1 MKAISDVKLNYMVQK
16 IIRLIDKKQQSLTF
30 DNAPALGSSNPV
42 TSDGIAKAL
51 STSSGQ
57 IDRDTDPFIER
68 TVEIIAVSF
77 DKPYNIA
84 YSSEQVSKSGL
95 YIETI
100 AELPVPIDLD
110 LYAYELKI
118 KYYGLSSTW
127 TNESISGDTVNG
139 LSFELTNKNNEND
152 YSSSALMMTTSPSY
166 TMTENSELSKEMAQ
180 RTAEETIFIR
190 KNGRNDP
197 YDAYIQTRYFGYYK
211 GQILDGTI
219 NFYNKLLRT
228 SDSSEEVKFDRIR
241 LTVPQ
246 YEVEESSE
254 SDLELPETVTDIS
267 KSVKFGTYGITFTY
281 KAVPYDFSIK
291 THR

>member
-16 IIRLIDKKQQSLTF
+16 ILRLINKKQSSLTF

-51 STSSGQ
+51 ASNVV
-57 IDRDTDPFIER
+57 DPFVER
-68 TVEIIAVSF
+68 TVEIVTVNF
-77 DKPYNIA
+77 DKPYNIV
-84 YSSEQVSKSGL
+84 YSSEKVSTSGL

-100 AELPVPIDLD
+100 AELPIPIDLD
-110 LYAYELKI
+110 LYAYEFKI

-127 TNESISGDTVNG
+127 TNESINGDTVYG

-152 YSSSALMMTTSPSY
+152 DSSNALKIATSPSY
-166 TMTENSELSKEMAQ
+166 TTTENSELNKEMAQ
-180 RTAEETIFIR
+180 HTSEETIFIR

-197 YDAYIQTRYFGYYK
+197 RGAYIQNRYFGYYK
-211 GQILDGTI
+211 GPFLDGAI
-219 NFYNKLLRT
+219 NYYNKFLRT

-246 YEVEESSE
+246 YDVEESSE
-254 SDLELPETVTDIS
+254 SNLELPEIVTDIPR
-267 KSVKFGTYGITFTY
+267 SVKFGTYGITFTY
-281 KAVPYDFSIK
+281 RAVPYDYSFK
-291 THR
+291 TLR

>member
-16 IIRLIDKKQQSLTF
+16 ILRLINKKQSSLTF

-42 TSDGIAKAL
+42 TSDGIAKAMA
-51 STSSGQ
+51 SNVV
-57 IDRDTDPFIER
+57 DPFVER
-68 TVEIIAVSF
+68 TVEIVAVNF
-77 DKPYNIA
+77 DKPYNIV
-84 YSSEQVSKSGL
+84 YSSEKVSNSGL

-100 AELPVPIDLD
+100 AELPIPIDLD
-110 LYAYELKI
+110 LYAYEFKI

-127 TNESISGDTVNG
+127 TNESINGDTVYG

-152 YSSSALMMTTSPSY
+152 DSSNALKIATSPSY
-166 TMTENSELSKEMAQ
+166 TTKENSELSKEMATY
-180 RTAEETIFIR
+180 TAEETIFIR

-197 YDAYIQTRYFGYYK
+197 HGAYIQNRYFGYYK
-211 GQILDGTI
+211 GPFLDGAI
-219 NFYNKLLRT
+219 NYYNKFLRT

-246 YEVEESSE
+246 YDVEESSE
-254 SDLELPETVTDIS
+254 SNLELPETVTDIS

-281 KAVPYDFSIK
+281 RAVPYDYSFQ
-291 THR
+291 TLR

>member
-16 IIRLIDKKQQSLTF
+16 ILRLINKKQSSLTF
-30 DNAPALGSSNPV
+30 DNVPTLGSSNPV

-51 STSSGQ
+51 ASNVV
-57 IDRDTDPFIER
+57 DPFVER
-68 TVEIIAVSF
+68 TVEIVAVSF

-84 YSSEQVSKSGL
+84 YSSEHVSKSGL

-100 AELPVPIDLD
+100 AELPIPIDLD
-110 LYAYELKI
+110 LYAYEFKI

-127 TNESISGDTVNG
+127 TNESINGDTVYG

-152 YSSSALMMTTSPSY
+152 HSSSALKIATSPSY
-166 TMTENSELSKEMAQ
+166 TTEKNSELSKEMAQ
-180 RTAEETIFIR
+180 HTSEETIFIR
-190 KNGRNDP
+190 KNGRDDP
-197 YDAYIQTRYFGYYK
+197 YDAYIQNRYFGYYK
-211 GQILDGTI
+211 GQFLDGAI
-219 NFYNKLLRT
+219 NYYNKFLRT

-246 YEVEESSE
+246 YDVEESSE
-254 SDLELPETVTDIS
+254 SNLELPETVTDIS

-281 KAVPYDFSIK
+281 RAVPYEYSFD
-291 THR
+291 TLR

>member
-16 IIRLIDKKQQSLTF
+16 ILRLINKKQSSLTF

-51 STSSGQ
+51 ASNVV
-57 IDRDTDPFIER
+57 DPFVER
-68 TVEIIAVSF
+68 TVEIVAVNF
-77 DKPYNIA
+77 DKPYNIV
-84 YSSEQVSKSGL
+84 YSSEKVNTSGL

-100 AELPVPIDLD
+100 AELPIPIDLD
-110 LYAYELKI
+110 LYAYEFKI

-127 TNESISGDTVNG
+127 TNESINGDTVYG

-152 YSSSALMMTTSPSY
+152 YSSNALKIATSPSY
-166 TMTENSELSKEMAQ
+166 TTKENSELNKEMAQ
-180 RTAEETIFIR
+180 HTSEETIFIR

-197 YDAYIQTRYFGYYK
+197 RGAYIQNRYFGYYK
-211 GQILDGTI
+211 GPFLDGAI
-219 NFYNKLLRT
+219 NYYDKFLRT

-246 YEVEESSE
+246 YDVEESSE
-254 SDLELPETVTDIS
+254 SNLELPETVTDIS

-281 KAVPYDFSIK
+281 RAVPYDYSFQ
-291 THR
+291 TPR

>member
-16 IIRLIDKKQQSLTF
+16 ILRLINKKQSSLTF

-51 STSSGQ
+51 ASNVV
-57 IDRDTDPFIER
+57 DPFVER

-77 DKPYNIA
+77 DKPYNIV
-84 YSSEQVSKSGL
+84 YSSEKVSKSGL

-100 AELPVPIDLD
+100 AELPIPIDLD
-110 LYAYELKI
+110 LYAYEFKI

-127 TNESISGDTVNG
+127 TNESINGDTVYG

-152 YSSSALMMTTSPSY
+152 HSSNALKIATSPSY
-166 TMTENSELSKEMAQ
+166 TTKENSELNKEMAQ
-180 RTAEETIFIR
+180 RTSEETIFIR

-197 YDAYIQTRYFGYYK
+197 YIAYIQNRYFGYYK
-211 GQILDGTI
+211 GQFLDGAI
-219 NFYNKLLRT
+219 NYYNKFLRT

-246 YEVEESSE
+246 YDVEESSE
-254 SDLELPETVTDIS
+254 SNLELPETVTDIS

-281 KAVPYDFSIK
+281 KAIPYDYSFE
-291 THR
+291 TLR

>member
-16 IIRLIDKKQQSLTF
+16 ILRLINKKQSSLTF
-30 DNAPALGSSNPV
+30 DNVPALGSSNPV

-51 STSSGQ
+51 ASNVV
-57 IDRDTDPFIER
+57 DPFVER
-68 TVEIIAVSF
+68 TVEIVAVSF

-100 AELPVPIDLD
+100 AELPIPIDLD
-110 LYAYELKI
+110 LYSYEFKI

-127 TNESISGDTVNG
+127 TNESINGDTVYG

-152 YSSSALMMTTSPSY
+152 YSSSALKISTSPSY
-166 TMTENSELSKEMAQ
+166 TTAENSELNKEMAQ
-180 RTAEETIFIR
+180 RTSEETIFIR
-190 KNGRNDP
+190 KNGRDDP
-197 YDAYIQTRYFGYYK
+197 YGAYIQNRYFGYYK
-211 GQILDGTI
+211 GQFLDGAI
-219 NFYNKLLRT
+219 NYYNKFLRT

-246 YEVEESSE
+246 YDVKGSSE
-254 SDLELPETVTDIS
+254 SNLELPETVTDIS

-281 KAVPYDFSIK
+281 RAVPYDYSFK
-291 THR
+291 TLR

>member
-16 IIRLIDKKQQSLTF
+16 ILRLINKKQSSLTF
-30 DNAPALGSSNPV
+30 DNVPALGSSNPV

-51 STSSGQ
+51 ASNVV
-57 IDRDTDPFIER
+57 DPFVER
-68 TVEIIAVSF
+68 TVEIVAVSF

-100 AELPVPIDLD
+100 AELPIPIDLD
-110 LYAYELKI
+110 LYSYEFKI

-127 TNESISGDTVNG
+127 TNESINGDTVYG

-152 YSSSALMMTTSPSY
+152 YSSSALKIATSPSY
-166 TMTENSELSKEMAQ
+166 TTAENSELSKEMAQ

-197 YDAYIQTRYFGYYK
+197 YDAYIQNRYFGYYK
-211 GQILDGTI
+211 GQFLDGAI
-219 NFYNKLLRT
+219 NYYNKFLRT

-246 YEVEESSE
+246 YDVEESSE
-254 SDLELPETVTDIS
+254 SNLELPETVTDIS

-281 KAVPYDFSIK
+281 RAVPYDYSNK

>member
-1 MKAISDVKLNYMVQK
+1 MKAISDVKLNYMVRK
-16 IIRLIDKKQQSLTF
+16 ILRLIDKKQPSLTF
-30 DNAPALGSSNPV
+30 DNAPVLGSSNPV

-51 STSSGQ
+51 ASNVVN
-57 IDRDTDPFIER
+57 PFIER
-68 TVEIIAVSF
+68 TVEIVAVSF

-84 YSSEQVSKSGL
+84 YSSEQVSKNGL

-100 AELPVPIDLD
+100 AELPIPIDLD
-110 LYAYELKI
+110 LYAYEFKI

-127 TNESISGDTVNG
+127 TNESINGDTVYG

-152 YSSSALMMTTSPSY
+152 YSSSALHITTSPSY
-166 TMTENSELSKEMAQ
+166 TTAENSELSKEMAQ

-211 GQILDGTI
+211 GQFLDGAI
-219 NFYNKLLRT
+219 NFYNKFLRT
-228 SDSSEEVKFDRIR
+228 SEEVKFDRIR

-246 YEVEESSE
+246 YDIEESSQ
-254 SDLELPETVTDIS
+254 SNLELPENVADIA
-267 KSVKFGTYGITFTY
+267 KSVKFGTYGIVFTY

>member
-16 IIRLIDKKQQSLTF
+16 ILRLIDKRQPTLTF
-30 DNAPALGSSNPV
+30 DDTPALGSSNPV

-57 IDRDTDPFIER
+57 IDHDTDPFIER

-246 YEVEESSE
+246 YEIEESSE
-254 SDLELPETVTDIS
+254 SDLELPETITDIQR
-267 KSVKFGTYGITFTY
+267 SVKFGTYGITFTY

>member
-16 IIRLIDKKQQSLTF
+16 ILRLINKKQSSLTF
-30 DNAPALGSSNPV
+30 DNVPALGSSNPV

-51 STSSGQ
+51 ASNVV
-57 IDRDTDPFIER
+57 DPFVER
-68 TVEIIAVSF
+68 TVEIVAVSF
-77 DKPYNIA
+77 DKPYNIV
-84 YSSEQVSKSGL
+84 YSSKKVSKSGL

-100 AELPVPIDLD
+100 TELPIPIDLD
-110 LYAYELKI
+110 LYAYEFKI

-127 TNESISGDTVNG
+127 TNESINSDTVYG

-152 YSSSALMMTTSPSY
+152 YSSSALKIATSPSY
-166 TMTENSELSKEMAQ
+166 TTKENSELNKEMAQ
-180 RTAEETIFIR
+180 HTSEETIFIR

-197 YDAYIQTRYFGYYK
+197 YDAYIQNRYFGYYK
-211 GQILDGTI
+211 GQFLDGAI
-219 NFYNKLLRT
+219 NYYTKFLRT

-246 YEVEESSE
+246 YDVEESSE
-254 SDLELPETVTDIS
+254 SNLELPETVTDIS

-281 KAVPYDFSIK
+281 RAVPYDYSFE
-291 THR
+291 TLR

>member
-16 IIRLIDKKQQSLTF
+16 ILRLINKKQSSLTF

-51 STSSGQ
+51 ASNVV
-57 IDRDTDPFIER
+57 DPFVER
-68 TVEIIAVSF
+68 TVEIVAVSF

-84 YSSEQVSKSGL
+84 YSSEKVSKSGL

-100 AELPVPIDLD
+100 AELPIPIDLD
-110 LYAYELKI
+110 LYAYEFKI

-127 TNESISGDTVNG
+127 TNESINGDTVYG

-152 YSSSALMMTTSPSY
+152 DSSSALKIATSPSY
-166 TMTENSELSKEMAQ
+166 TTKENSELNKEMAQ
-180 RTAEETIFIR
+180 HTSEETIFIR

-197 YDAYIQTRYFGYYK
+197 YDAYIQNRYFGYYK
-211 GQILDGTI
+211 GQFLDGAI
-219 NFYNKLLRT
+219 NYYNKFLRT

-246 YEVEESSE
+246 YDVEESSE
-254 SDLELPETVTDIS
+254 SNLELPETVTDIS
-267 KSVKFGTYGITFTY
+267 KSVKFGTYGITCTY
-281 KAVPYDFSIK
+281 RAVPYDYSFK
-291 THR
+291 TFR

>member
-16 IIRLIDKKQQSLTF
+16 ILRLINKKQSSLTF

-51 STSSGQ
+51 ASNVV
-57 IDRDTDPFIER
+57 DPFVER
-68 TVEIIAVSF
+68 TVEIVTVNF
-77 DKPYNIA
+77 DKPYNIV
-84 YSSEQVSKSGL
+84 YSSEKVSTSGL

-100 AELPVPIDLD
+100 AELPIPIDLD
-110 LYAYELKI
+110 LYAYEFKI

-127 TNESISGDTVNG
+127 TNESINGDTVYG

-152 YSSSALMMTTSPSY
+152 DSSNALKIATSPSY
-166 TMTENSELSKEMAQ
+166 TTTENSELNKEMAQ
-180 RTAEETIFIR
+180 HTSEETIFIR

-197 YDAYIQTRYFGYYK
+197 RGAYIQNRYFGYYK
-211 GQILDGTI
+211 GPFLDGAI
-219 NFYNKLLRT
+219 NYYDKFLRT

-246 YEVEESSE
+246 YDVEESSE
-254 SDLELPETVTDIS
+254 SNLELPEIVTDIPR
-267 KSVKFGTYGITFTY
+267 SVKFGTYGITFTY
-281 KAVPYDFSIK
+281 RAVPYDYSFK
-291 THR
+291 TLR